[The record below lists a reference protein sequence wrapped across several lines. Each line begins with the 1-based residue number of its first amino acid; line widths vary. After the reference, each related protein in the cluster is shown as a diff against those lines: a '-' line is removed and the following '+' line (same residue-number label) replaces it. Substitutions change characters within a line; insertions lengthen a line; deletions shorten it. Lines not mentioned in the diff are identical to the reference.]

1 MRTVEVLQL
10 VAAVVGTFFSVAI
23 AVETRLVKRIR
34 LRSQGATSGE
44 TAIRLGNIL
53 PITRWRLRR
62 LQGTGAVCT
71 IDSGAVYLDEE
82 SYGLMRNRRR
92 KTALLSAVMAV
103 VAVLIIY
110 LLS

>member
-23 AVETRLVKRIR
+23 AVETRLVKR